1 MIDVSNFEKKIKI
14 KFINKNLLK
23 NSLTHKSFDSK
34 KNYEKLEFIGDRVL
48 GLVIANKL
56 LELYPDEKE
65 GILDKKLANLVNK
78 NKCYEIGKMLELQ
91 KYILV
96 GNVKDKDKKEKNIQS
111 KIIADCCEA
120 VIGAIYIDQGLK
132 IVKSFILNY
141 WKNEL
146 KFSDKL
152 IIDSKTRLQ
161 EYSLKKFKKLPIYK
175 LIENSGPRHKPTF
188 IIEVKIKNSKS
199 TIGKGFSKKDAEQN
213 AATQLLKNINLI

>member
-1 MIDVSNFEKKIKI
+1 MIEVINIEKKFKI

-23 NSLTHKSFDSK
+23 NSLTHKSHDPK

-65 GILDKKLANLVNK
+65 GIMDKKLANLVNK
-78 NKCYEIGKMLELQ
+78 NKCYEIGKKLELH

-96 GNVKDKDKKEKNIQS
+96 GNIKNKDKKEKTIQS
-111 KIIADCCEA
+111 KIVADCCEA

-132 IVKSFILNY
+132 VARSFILNS

-161 EYSLKKFKKLPIYK
+161 EYSLKKFKKLPKYK
-175 LIENSGPRHKPTF
+175 LLENSGPRHKPIF
-188 IIEVKIKNSKS
+188 KVAVKISNTDFISS
-199 TIGKGFSKKDAEQN
+199 SGESKKIAEQN
-213 AATQLLKNINLI
+213 AAKLLLNKLKI

>member
-1 MIDVSNFEKKIKI
+1 MIEVNNIEKKFKI

-23 NSLTHKSFDSK
+23 NSLTHKSHDPK

-65 GILDKKLANLVNK
+65 GIMDKKLANLVNK
-78 NKCYEIGKMLELQ
+78 NKCYEIGKKLELH

-96 GNVKDKDKKEKNIQS
+96 GNIKNKDKKEKTIQS

-132 IVKSFILNY
+132 VARSFILNS

-161 EYSLKKFKKLPIYK
+161 EYSLKKFKKLPKYK
-175 LIENSGPRHKPTF
+175 LLENSGPRHKPIF
-188 IIEVKIKNSKS
+188 KVAVKISNTDFISS
-199 TIGKGFSKKDAEQN
+199 SGESKKIAEQN
-213 AATQLLKNINLI
+213 AAKLLLNKLKI

>member
-1 MIDVSNFEKKIKI
+1 MNFGNGTKVLELKDFLKNYISMIEIINIEKKFKI

-23 NSLTHKSFDSK
+23 NSLTHKSHDPK

-65 GILDKKLANLVNK
+65 GIMDKKLANLVNK
-78 NKCYEIGKMLELQ
+78 NKCYEIGKKLELH

-96 GNVKDKDKKEKNIQS
+96 GNIKNKDKKEKTIQS

-132 IVKSFILNY
+132 VARSFILNS

-152 IIDSKTRLQ
+152 IMNSKTRLQ
-161 EYSLKKFKKLPIYK
+161 EYSLKKFKKLPKYK
-175 LIENSGPRHKPTF
+175 LLENSGPRHKPIF
-188 IIEVKIKNSKS
+188 KVRS
-199 TIGKGFSKKDAEQN
+199 
-213 AATQLLKNINLI
+213 

>member
-1 MIDVSNFEKKIKI
+1 MIEVINIEKKFKI

-23 NSLTHKSFDSK
+23 NSLTHKSHDPK
-34 KNYEKLEFIGDRVL
+34 RNYEKLEFIGDRVL

-78 NKCYEIGKMLELQ
+78 NKCYEIGKKLELH

-96 GNVKDKDKKEKNIQS
+96 GNIKNKDKKEKTIQS

-120 VIGAIYIDQGLK
+120 IIGAIYIDQGLK
-132 IVKSFILNY
+132 VARSFILNS

-161 EYSLKKFKKLPIYK
+161 EYSLKKFKKLPKYK
-175 LIENSGPRHKPTF
+175 LLENSGPRHKPIF
-188 IIEVKIKNSKS
+188 KIAVKISNTDFISS
-199 TIGKGFSKKDAEQN
+199 SGESKKIAEQN
-213 AATQLLKNINLI
+213 AAKLLLNKLKI

>member
-1 MIDVSNFEKKIKI
+1 MIEVINIEKKFKI

-23 NSLTHKSFDSK
+23 NSLTHKSHDPK

-65 GILDKKLANLVNK
+65 GIMDKKLANLVNK
-78 NKCYEIGKMLELQ
+78 NKCYEIGKKLELH

-96 GNVKDKDKKEKNIQS
+96 GNIKNKDKKEKTIQS

-132 IVKSFILNY
+132 VARSFILNS

-175 LIENSGPRHKPTF
+175 LLENSGPRHKPIF
-188 IIEVKIKNSKS
+188 KVAVKISNTDFISS
-199 TIGKGFSKKDAEQN
+199 SGESKKIAEQN
-213 AATQLLKNINLI
+213 AAKLLLNKLKI

>member
-1 MIDVSNFEKKIKI
+1 MIEIINIEKKFKI

-23 NSLTHKSFDSK
+23 NSLTHKSHDPK

-65 GILDKKLANLVNK
+65 GIMDKKLANLVNK
-78 NKCYEIGKMLELQ
+78 NKCYEIGKKLELH

-96 GNVKDKDKKEKNIQS
+96 GNIKNKDKKEKSIQS

-132 IVKSFILNY
+132 VARSFILNS

-161 EYSLKKFKKLPIYK
+161 EYSLKKFKKLPKYK
-175 LIENSGPRHKPTF
+175 LLENSGPRHKPIF
-188 IIEVKIKNSKS
+188 KVAVKISNTDFISS
-199 TIGKGFSKKDAEQN
+199 SGESKKIAEQN
-213 AATQLLKNINLI
+213 AAKLLLNKLKI

>member
-1 MIDVSNFEKKIKI
+1 MIEVINIEKKFKI

-23 NSLTHKSFDSK
+23 NSLTHKSHDPK

-65 GILDKKLANLVNK
+65 GIMDKKLANLVNK
-78 NKCYEIGKMLELQ
+78 NKCYEIGKKLELH

-96 GNVKDKDKKEKNIQS
+96 GSIKTKDKKEKTIQT

-120 VIGAIYIDQGLK
+120 LIGAIYIDQGLK
-132 IVKSFILNY
+132 VARSFILNS
-141 WKNEL
+141 WKDEL
-146 KFSDKL
+146 RFSDKL

-161 EYSLKKFKKLPIYK
+161 EYSLKKFKKLPKYK
-175 LIENSGPRHKPTF
+175 LLENSGPRHKPIF
-188 IIEVKIKNSKS
+188 KVAVKISNTDFISS
-199 TIGKGFSKKDAEQN
+199 SGESKKIAEQN
-213 AATQLLKNINLI
+213 AAKLLLNKLKI

>member
-1 MIDVSNFEKKIKI
+1 MIEVINIEKKFKI

-23 NSLTHKSFDSK
+23 NSLTHKSHDPK
-34 KNYEKLEFIGDRVL
+34 RNYEKLEFIGDRVL

-65 GILDKKLANLVNK
+65 GIMDKKLANLVNK
-78 NKCYEIGKMLELQ
+78 NKCYEIGKKLELH

-96 GNVKDKDKKEKNIQS
+96 GNIKNKDKKEKTIQS

-120 VIGAIYIDQGLK
+120 IIGAIYIDQGLK
-132 IVKSFILNY
+132 VARSFILNS

-161 EYSLKKFKKLPIYK
+161 EYSLKKFKKLPKYK
-175 LIENSGPRHKPTF
+175 LLENSGPRHKPIF
-188 IIEVKIKNSKS
+188 KVAVKISNTDFISS
-199 TIGKGFSKKDAEQN
+199 SGESKKIAEQN
-213 AATQLLKNINLI
+213 AAKLLLNKLKI

>member
-1 MIDVSNFEKKIKI
+1 MIDLINIEKKFKI

-23 NSLTHKSFDSK
+23 ISLTHKSQDPK

-65 GILDKKLANLVNK
+65 GILDKRLANLVNK
-78 NKCYEIGKMLELQ
+78 NKCYEIGKKLELH

-96 GNVKDKDKKEKNIQS
+96 GNIKDKDKKEKTIQT

-120 VIGAIYIDQGLK
+120 VIGAIYIDQGFK
-132 IVKSFILNY
+132 IAKSFILNS

-161 EYSLKKFKKLPIYK
+161 EYSLKKFKKLPKYK
-175 LIENSGPRHKPTF
+175 LLENSGPRHKPIF
-188 IIEVKIKNSKS
+188 KVAVKISNTDFISS
-199 TIGKGFSKKDAEQN
+199 SGDSKKIAEQN
-213 AATQLLKNINLI
+213 AAKLLLNKLKI

>member
-1 MIDVSNFEKKIKI
+1 MIDVINIEKKFKI

-23 NSLTHKSFDSK
+23 NSLIHKSHDPK

-78 NKCYEIGKMLELQ
+78 NKCYEIGKKLELH

-96 GNVKDKDKKEKNIQS
+96 GNVKEKDKKEKTIQT

-120 VIGAIYIDQGLK
+120 LIGAIFIDQGLK
-132 IVKSFILNY
+132 IAKSFILNS

-161 EYSLKKFKKLPIYK
+161 EYSLKKFKKLPKYK
-175 LIENSGPRHKPTF
+175 LLENSGPRHKPIF
-188 IIEVKIKNSKS
+188 KVAVKISNTDFISS
-199 TIGKGFSKKDAEQN
+199 SGESKKIAEQN
-213 AATQLLKNINLI
+213 AAKLLLNKLKI

>member
-1 MIDVSNFEKKIKI
+1 MIEVINIEKKFKI

-23 NSLTHKSFDSK
+23 NSLTHKSHDPK

-65 GILDKKLANLVNK
+65 GIMDKKLANLVNK
-78 NKCYEIGKMLELQ
+78 NKCYEIGKKLELH

-96 GNVKDKDKKEKNIQS
+96 GNIKNKDKKEKTIQS

-120 VIGAIYIDQGLK
+120 VIGAVYIDQGLK
-132 IVKSFILNY
+132 VARSFILNS

-161 EYSLKKFKKLPIYK
+161 EYSLKKFKKLPKYK
-175 LIENSGPRHKPTF
+175 LLENSGPRHKPIF
-188 IIEVKIKNSKS
+188 KVAVKISNTDFISS
-199 TIGKGFSKKDAEQN
+199 SGESKKIAEQN
-213 AATQLLKNINLI
+213 AAKLLLNKLKI

>member
-1 MIDVSNFEKKIKI
+1 MIDLINIEKKFKI

-23 NSLTHKSFDSK
+23 ISLTHKSQDPK

-78 NKCYEIGKMLELQ
+78 NKCYEIGKKLELH

-96 GNVKDKDKKEKNIQS
+96 GNIKEKDKKEKTIQT

-120 VIGAIYIDQGLK
+120 LIGAIYIDQGLK
-132 IVKSFILNY
+132 IAKSFILNS

-161 EYSLKKFKKLPIYK
+161 EHSLKKFKKLPKYK
-175 LIENSGPRHKPTF
+175 LLENSGPRHKPIF
-188 IIEVKIKNSKS
+188 KVAVKISNTDFISS
-199 TIGKGFSKKDAEQN
+199 SGESKKIAEQN
-213 AATQLLKNINLI
+213 AAKLLLNKLKI

>member
-1 MIDVSNFEKKIKI
+1 MIEVINIEKKFKI

-23 NSLTHKSFDSK
+23 NSLTHKSHDPK

-65 GILDKKLANLVNK
+65 GIMDKKLANLVNK
-78 NKCYEIGKMLELQ
+78 NKCYEIGKKLELH

-96 GNVKDKDKKEKNIQS
+96 GNIKNKDKKEKTIQS
-111 KIIADCCEA
+111 KIVADCCEA

-132 IVKSFILNY
+132 VARSFILNS

-161 EYSLKKFKKLPIYK
+161 EYSLKKFKKLPKYK
-175 LIENSGPRHKPTF
+175 LLENSGPRHKPIF
-188 IIEVKIKNSKS
+188 KVAVKISNTDFISS
-199 TIGKGFSKKDAEQN
+199 SGDSKKIAEQN
-213 AATQLLKNINLI
+213 AAKLLLNKLKI

>member
-1 MIDVSNFEKKIKI
+1 MIDVINIEKKFKI
-14 KFINKNLLK
+14 KFINRNLLK
-23 NSLTHKSFDSK
+23 NSLIHKSHDPK

-78 NKCYEIGKMLELQ
+78 NKCYEIGKKLELH

-96 GNVKDKDKKEKNIQS
+96 GNIKEKDKKEKTIQT

-120 VIGAIYIDQGLK
+120 LIGAIYIDQGLK
-132 IVKSFILNY
+132 IAKSFILNS

-161 EYSLKKFKKLPIYK
+161 EYSLKKFKKLPKYK
-175 LIENSGPRHKPTF
+175 LLENSGPRHKPIF
-188 IIEVKIKNSKS
+188 KVAVKISNTDFISS
-199 TIGKGFSKKDAEQN
+199 SGESKKIAEKN
-213 AATQLLKNINLI
+213 AAKLLLNKLKI

>member
-1 MIDVSNFEKKIKI
+1 MIEIINIEKKFKI

-23 NSLTHKSFDSK
+23 NSLTHKSHDPK

-65 GILDKKLANLVNK
+65 GIMDKKLANLVNK
-78 NKCYEIGKMLELQ
+78 NKCYEIGKKLELH

-96 GNVKDKDKKEKNIQS
+96 GNIKNKDKKEKTIQS

-132 IVKSFILNY
+132 VARSFILNS

-161 EYSLKKFKKLPIYK
+161 EYSLKKFKKLPKYK
-175 LIENSGPRHKPTF
+175 LLENSGPRHKPIF
-188 IIEVKIKNSKS
+188 KVAVKISNTDFISS
-199 TIGKGFSKKDAEQN
+199 SGESKKIAEQN
-213 AATQLLKNINLI
+213 AAKLLLNKLKI

>member
-1 MIDVSNFEKKIKI
+1 MFELINIEKKFKI

-23 NSLTHKSFDSK
+23 NSLTHKSHDPK

-78 NKCYEIGKMLELQ
+78 NKCYEIGKKLELH

-96 GNVKDKDKKEKNIQS
+96 GNIKNKDKKEKTIQS

-120 VIGAIYIDQGLK
+120 IIGAIYIDQGLK
-132 IVKSFILNY
+132 VARSFILNS

-161 EYSLKKFKKLPIYK
+161 EYSLKKFKKLPKYK
-175 LIENSGPRHKPTF
+175 LLENSGPRHKPIF
-188 IIEVKIKNSKS
+188 KVAVKISNTDFISS
-199 TIGKGFSKKDAEQN
+199 SGESKKIAEQN
-213 AATQLLKNINLI
+213 AAKLLLNKLKI

>member
-1 MIDVSNFEKKIKI
+1 MIEVFNIEKKFKI

-23 NSLTHKSFDSK
+23 NSLTHKSHDPK

-65 GILDKKLANLVNK
+65 GIMDKKLANLVNK
-78 NKCYEIGKMLELQ
+78 NKCYEIGKKLELH

-96 GNVKDKDKKEKNIQS
+96 GNIKNKDKKEKTIQS

-132 IVKSFILNY
+132 VARSFILNS

-161 EYSLKKFKKLPIYK
+161 EYSLKKFKKLPKYK
-175 LIENSGPRHKPTF
+175 LLENSGPRHKPIF
-188 IIEVKIKNSKS
+188 KVAVKISNTDFISS
-199 TIGKGFSKKDAEQN
+199 SGESKKIAEQN
-213 AATQLLKNINLI
+213 AAKLLLNKLKI

>member
-1 MIDVSNFEKKIKI
+1 MIEVINIEKKFKI

-23 NSLTHKSFDSK
+23 NSLTHKSHDPK

-65 GILDKKLANLVNK
+65 GILDKKLSNLVNK
-78 NKCYEIGKMLELQ
+78 NKCYEIGKKLELH

-96 GNVKDKDKKEKNIQS
+96 GNIKNKDKKEKTIQS

-132 IVKSFILNY
+132 VARSFILNS

-161 EYSLKKFKKLPIYK
+161 EYSLKKFKKLPKYK
-175 LIENSGPRHKPTF
+175 LLENSGPRHKPIF
-188 IIEVKIKNSKS
+188 KVAVKISNTDFISS
-199 TIGKGFSKKDAEQN
+199 SGESKKIAEQN
-213 AATQLLKNINLI
+213 AAKLLLNKLKI

>member
-1 MIDVSNFEKKIKI
+1 MIDVINIEKKFKI

-23 NSLTHKSFDSK
+23 NSLTHKSYDPK

-65 GILDKKLANLVNK
+65 GIMDKKLANLVNK
-78 NKCYEIGKMLELQ
+78 NKCYEIGKKLELH

-96 GNVKDKDKKEKNIQS
+96 GNIKNKDKKEKTIQS

-132 IVKSFILNY
+132 VARSFILNS

-161 EYSLKKFKKLPIYK
+161 EYSLKKFKKLPKYK
-175 LIENSGPRHKPTF
+175 LLENSGPRHKPIF
-188 IIEVKIKNSKS
+188 KVAVKISNTDFISS
-199 TIGKGFSKKDAEQN
+199 SGESKKIAEQN
-213 AATQLLKNINLI
+213 AAKLLLNKLKI

>member
-1 MIDVSNFEKKIKI
+1 MIEVIYIEKKFKI
-14 KFINKNLLK
+14 RFINKNLLK
-23 NSLTHKSFDSK
+23 NSLTHKSHDPK

-78 NKCYEIGKMLELQ
+78 NKCYEIGKKLELH

-96 GNVKDKDKKEKNIQS
+96 GNIKNKDKKEKTIQS
-111 KIIADCCEA
+111 KIISDCCEA

-132 IVKSFILNY
+132 VARSFILNS

-161 EYSLKKFKKLPIYK
+161 EYSLKKFKKLPKYK
-175 LIENSGPRHKPTF
+175 LLENSGPRHKPIF
-188 IIEVKIKNSKS
+188 KVAVKISNTDFISS
-199 TIGKGFSKKDAEQN
+199 SGESKKIAEQN
-213 AATQLLKNINLI
+213 AAKLLLNKLKI

>member
-1 MIDVSNFEKKIKI
+1 MIEVINIEKKFKI

-23 NSLTHKSFDSK
+23 NSLTHKSHDPK

-65 GILDKKLANLVNK
+65 GIMDKKLANLVNK
-78 NKCYEIGKMLELQ
+78 NKCYEIGKKLELH

-96 GNVKDKDKKEKNIQS
+96 GNIKAKDKKEKTIQT

-120 VIGAIYIDQGLK
+120 LIGAIYIDQGLK
-132 IVKSFILNY
+132 VARSFILNS

-161 EYSLKKFKKLPIYK
+161 EYSLKKFKKLPKYK
-175 LIENSGPRHKPTF
+175 LLENSGPRHKPIF
-188 IIEVKIKNSKS
+188 KVAVKISNTDFISS
-199 TIGKGFSKKDAEQN
+199 SGESKKIAEQN
-213 AATQLLKNINLI
+213 AAKLLLNKLKI